1 MKKIIV
7 LTALAAVAAGAS
19 AQEMGRVLSAT
30 PITEQIAVP
39 RQVCTNDAVYTQQQP
54 SGAGALLGAI
64 AGGAVGNA
72 IGHGGGRAAA
82 TALGLIGGAV
92 LGNNVEGP
100 RGGYQ
105 NVQNCYSQNYYENR
119 AVGYNVVYEY
129 AGRQYSTRTQ
139 NDPGAWIPLNVQP
152 AVPGMT
158 SYPPRGGYS
167 SYEQPGVVVTTRPGP
182 VAYVV
187 PPPPSNINYYDS
199 YGQPYQPA
207 PSWR

>member
-7 LTALAAVAAGAS
+7 LTALAALAAGAS

-30 PITEQIAVP
+30 PITEQVAIP
-39 RQVCTNDAVYTQQQP
+39 RQVCSNDAVYTEQQP

-72 IGHGGGRAAA
+72 VGHGGGRAAA

-92 LGNNVEGP
+92 LGNNVEGT

-105 NVQNCYSQNYYENR
+105 NVQRCYSQNYYENR

-152 AVPGMT
+152 AVQGMT
-158 SYPPRGGYS
+158 SYPQGG
-167 SYEQPGVVVTTRPGP
+167 YEQPGVVVTTRPGP
-182 VAYVV
+182 VAYIV
-187 PPPPSNINYYDS
+187 PPPATVIDYRDG
-199 YGQPYQPA
+199 YGRPYHPD
-207 PSWR
+207 PYWR